1 MQAFQ
6 EQLQTTL
13 SQGETKSMLATLL
26 FLQLLDE
33 RVADRYNNCVSVHLA
48 NLQVESACC
57 FFFR

>member
-26 FLQLLDE
+26 FLQLSDE
-33 RVADRYNNCVSVHLA
+33 RVAVRYTNCVSVLLA
-48 NLQVESACC
+48 NLPVESACFYC
-57 FFFR
+57 K